1 MSNFNPFEKEIK
13 KTVLNYLLIKGE
25 IKNDTIVINELTID
39 SFARRVDLGRDADLV
54 VVMDCQ
60 IPADDLIVHNL

>member
-1 MSNFNPFEKEIK
+1 MSSLKIK
-13 KTVLNYLLIKGE
+13 KD
-25 IKNDTIVINELTID
+25 NDSE
-39 SFARRVDLGRDADLV
+39 LGRDADLV